1 MHRDKITAVK
11 LMNISIALHNCPGP
25 WVVRAEEGARHQDPP
40 PSAGHSAGGGQ
51 RPSANVSPSRSS
63 SPFAARAVSSAQG
76 RKPVLLVVPHAPPP
90 FLCLISGGVH
100 FAFRSLGGGK
110 DTEWRLP
117 PQRLAPP
124 KCNILRVVLPR
135 QLRRLPFAGFFSKGV
150 MLHICNMNT

>member
-25 WVVRAEEGARHQDPP
+25 WVVPAEEGGARHQDPP

-51 RPSANVSPSRSS
+51 RPSANVSPSRSA
-63 SPFAARAVSSAQG
+63 SPFAARAASSAQG
-76 RKPVLLVVPHAPPP
+76 RKPVLLVVPHAPP

-117 PQRLAPP
+117 PQRLTPP